1 MIRHKAA
8 QKRLSITALATAQ
21 QQLEQQQLELKQNQ
35 EKEKEKEKENDEGQE
50 GEEEDLPVVP
60 VEVVD
65 KPLRKVLNATGIKYT
80 SLVSNIYI
88 TFFVSQFF
96 TSLDCMTFYIIRL

>member
-8 QKRLSITALATAQ
+8 QKRLSISALAIAQ
-21 QQLEQQQLELKQNQ
+21 QLLEQQQELEIKQNQ
-35 EKEKEKEKENDEGQE
+35 EKEKEKGKGQGQE
-50 GEEEDLPVVP
+50 GEGDEELPVAP

-65 KPLRKVLNATGIKYT
+65 KPSRKVLNATGIKYT

-88 TFFVSQFF
+88 HLFFAISHVA
-96 TSLDCMTFYIIRL
+96 